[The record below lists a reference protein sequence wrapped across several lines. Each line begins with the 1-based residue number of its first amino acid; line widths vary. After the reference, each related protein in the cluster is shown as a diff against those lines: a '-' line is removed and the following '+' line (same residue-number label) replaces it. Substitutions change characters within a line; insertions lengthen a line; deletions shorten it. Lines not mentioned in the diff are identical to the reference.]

1 MGMKKNQLQILL
13 MKDIITD
20 ELNNQDQVKLGAA
33 EGRMNEVEE
42 SAGNVTLST
51 HTKDFQN
58 ERKLLRNVGLRDT
71 NTRLIG

>member
-20 ELNNQDQVKLGAA
+20 KLNSQDQVELDAA
-33 EGRMNEVEE
+33 EERMHEVEE

-51 HTKDFQN
+51 HTKILQN

-71 NTRLIG
+71 NTCLLG